1 MTSVAPAP
9 TIDESRKVE
18 ATFLLRDGMQ
28 SLVGDESWFTDP
40 SKWEEAC
47 YQAAMAGFTRIE
59 VGGGRQF
66 EIALRNGVN
75 PYTLIRAARRGV
87 ERAAAENGQP
97 RALLQMLFRGAN
109 GLGMGPQHPS
119 VLEETV
125 RLHREAGIDIIRNFD
140 AGNDTKNRQVA
151 QRAIEKYNKKVKPE
165 DEVINQVAIA
175 YANPEGGPYNNE
187 HYIRALL
194 DAVRSGAHEV
204 CLKDMAG
211 QITPENVT
219 DIVLGFRE
227 QCQQQLGKEVPIFLH
242 MHSSDHEGS
251 KASWNAAIS
260 AGVASVEVGVAPLS
274 GGSAHHD
281 VRTFAD
287 RITGLNEDHLESLEG
302 FLKKEFPQE
311 KMVAQPPAEILAEFA
326 RYGIPGGAYPAIV
339 QYLNAHELG
348 QLLIHADKAPA
359 KAKAFVA
366 IFTAEV
372 ARVTKDAGFP
382 LLVTPY
388 ASFVCAQAIFNIGLG
403 RKKFGIGGNG
413 KSIADI
419 TINPGQVP
427 DSLEGRYTT
436 IVPEFANMVLGH
448 FGRMPVFLPDG
459 KLGESTASADFRAF
473 VLEKYPQAGKD
484 MIADRKHPDNSA
496 SKLPKLKSFDQ
507 EIERLCASM
516 AEYFCSIIENKIS
529 KSSIDYKTSK
539 NAAVHIIKEALNQ
552 PEILTMFAMPPKAKN
567 PPDIWRS
574 ALYGAMEWP
583 DIGEQCRNTPN
594 FPEAEAKQATQFLS
608 ALAARIRP
616 SVLPGFLDSI
626 AQGGLKHGSAEGLR
640 FLRSATT
647 NLIVALETRDQA
659 IERILSER
667 EGQSGMEAAVTDD
680 STANIQREQSKIRA
694 TLNLLLEYQNNKKYQ
709 VIRAFCLTQIRSFLE
724 EFLAQQAKKA

>member
-59 VGGGRQF
+59 VGGGRHF

-87 ERAAAENGQP
+87 ERAAAENDQP

-125 RLHREAGIDIIRNFD
+125 RLHREAGIDTIRNFD
-140 AGNDTKNRQVA
+140 AGNDTKNRRIA
-151 QRAIEKYNKKVKPE
+151 QKAIEEYNKAKPE
-165 DEVINQVAIA
+165 NMVINQVAIA

-187 HYIRALL
+187 HYVLALL

-227 QCQQQLGKEVPIFLH
+227 QCKQQLGKEVPIFLH

-281 VRTFAD
+281 VRMFAD
-287 RITGLNEDHLESLEG
+287 RITGLNEDHLQSLEG

-339 QYLNAHELG
+339 QYLGFFGLE
-348 QLLIHADKAPA
+348 QLLTHADKDPA
-359 KAKAFVA
+359 KAKAFVD

-388 ASFVCAQAIFNIGLG
+388 ASFVCEQAIFNIGLQ
-403 RKKFGIGGNG
+403 RNIFGIAGKGN
-413 KSIADI
+413 KIEDI
-419 TINPGQVP
+419 TIHKGQAP
-427 DSLEGRYTT
+427 DSLEERYGR
-436 IVPEFANMVLGH
+436 VAPSFAKMALGH
-448 FGRMPVFLPDG
+448 FGRMPVFLADG
-459 KLGESTASADFRAF
+459 EVGESTASADFRSFILGKAPD
-473 VLEKYPQAGKD
+473 VGKD
-484 MIADRKHPDNSA
+484 MIADRKHPANSA
-496 SKLPKLKSFDQ
+496 SKLPKLESFDQ

-516 AEYFCSIIENKIS
+516 AEYFCNIIENYIG
-529 KSSIDYKTSK
+529 KSSIDYETSK
-539 NAAVHIIKEALNQ
+539 NAAGHIIKEALKQ

-574 ALYGAMEWP
+574 ALHGAMEWP

-626 AQGGLKHGSAEGLR
+626 EKGGLKHRSPEGLR
-640 FLRSATT
+640 FLESTT
-647 NLIVALETRDQA
+647 KNLISALETRGQK

-709 VIRAFCLTQIRSFLE
+709 VIRAFCLTQIRSFLKD
-724 EFLAQQAKKA
+724 FLAQQAKKA